1 MRILGKSQLI
11 TITITFSFFAII
23 STAKAAPTPDPGFGS
38 FLVDLVQN
46 FLVNPT
52 DWLKGIWDTV
62 GPAGINLPKIIQ
74 FLSIALLLLGIIW
87 SGLRIVSL
95 GSSIEL
101 QSFFVRALLAGA
113 LVTSGPWMGE
123 LLRQTW
129 VDCYTWSHEKITKP
143 TTDKAIDEL
152 TNLGI
157 TLTALSAA
165 YITAPAI
172 GEAAKAALGKNVKEA
187 TSDAMDGIKN
197 NAGTVMELVKYV
209 LFSVGAIVTVEY
221 VVVILTGFAIII
233 ASLMIPF
240 AGVMLIF
247 PGNAMQSWFATW
259 FRSASG
265 ALLLVLLH
273 PIAYVAALQIGFI
286 EPAKRFNTSLSGTV
300 QKLQDAVDKLKSLI
314 PSGIDLTKVGE
325 WFNNAWNAV
334 TGSLQDVASAGTTL
348 LFGTITSIVMLFI
361 GIAFAVLF
369 VYAAQT
375 QIMAF
380 IGSIVGGGAGRGA
393 NMTPLAAAGAGFAGA
408 AMGVASG
415 AGEMGQLAMNK
426 FTGGGGAP
434 SSTPGGDSGGGG
446 SGGGGSG
453 GGGRGPNESADAYS
467 DRLSQE
473 QNDWAKNDFD
483 ERLANSSGSGGGQP
497 GGPQA
502 GGGQPGGPQG
512 GGGSSG
518 GPRAGGGQGGPRAG
532 GGGSSGG
539 ATAAEVGEVAEE
551 AGPLLLL

>member
-1 MRILGKSQLI
+1 MKILGKPQLI
-11 TITITFSFFAII
+11 AVIITFSFFMIM
-23 STAKAAPTPDPGFGS
+23 STAEAAPDPGFGS
-38 FLVDLVQN
+38 FLVNLVKN

-52 DWLKGIWDTV
+52 EWLTDIWKTV
-62 GPAGINLPKIIQ
+62 GPAGVNLPKIIQ
-74 FLSIALLLLGIIW
+74 FISIALLLLGIIW

-95 GSSIEL
+95 GSSVEL
-101 QSFFVRALLAGA
+101 QTFFVRALLAGA
-113 LVTSGPWMGE
+113 LVTSGPWMGD
-123 LLRQTW
+123 LLRKTW
-129 VDCYTWSHEKITKP
+129 VDCYTWSHAKITEP
-143 TTDKAIDEL
+143 VTTQATDEL
-152 TNLGI
+152 QNLAI
-157 TLTALSAA
+157 TLTALSVA
-165 YITAPAI
+165 YIAAPAI
-172 GEAAKAALGKNVKEA
+172 GEAAKAAMGKSFKDASTDALDGVK
-187 TSDAMDGIKN
+187 D
-197 NAGTVMELVKYV
+197 NAGTILELVKYV

-265 ALLLVLLH
+265 AILLVLLH

-286 EPAKRFNTSLSGTV
+286 KPAQKFNASLKDTTD
-300 QKLQDAVDKLKSLI
+300 QLQSAVDKLKSLI
-314 PSGIDLTKVGE
+314 PSGGPDITKIPE
-325 WFNNAWNAV
+325 WFQNAWSAV
-334 TGSLQDVASAGTTL
+334 NGSLQDVASAGTTL

-483 ERLANSSGSGGGQP
+483 ERLANSSGGGGGQP

-532 GGGSSGG
+532 SGGSSGG

-551 AGPLLLL
+551 AAPLLLL